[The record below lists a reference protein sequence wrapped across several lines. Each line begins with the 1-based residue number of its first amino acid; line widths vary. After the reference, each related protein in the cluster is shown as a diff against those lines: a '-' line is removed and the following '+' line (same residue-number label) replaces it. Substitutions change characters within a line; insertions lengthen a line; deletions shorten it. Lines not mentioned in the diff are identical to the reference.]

1 MSRMIDLI
9 RQSGV
14 PANLMRSAS
23 HGALSLPPV
32 ETLEILVL
40 LARHPVFGKQAQL
53 TLAGWDEEVTLPV
66 VADPQAPAEVLDYF
80 SAPAN
85 LRSRLVPALLENIAI
100 PESRLLELARVVAP
114 QVLAQMVASAR
125 VCSCPQVVRSLLMRP
140 ELDEV
145 QRARL
150 ETELER
156 MGALNTDAPGQDILE
171 PELTRYLGTHAAEI
185 AAEESN
191 PFHLVDSTPDEQ
203 AEIAAVV
210 ARRKRTGV
218 TSTTAAAYALGQTTT
233 SDVERLTP
241 VQRIAHMTVGERV
254 QLAYRGTRDERFIL
268 VRDGARVVS
277 AAVLESPKI
286 TESEV
291 ETFAA
296 MKNVGEHVLRIIG
309 SKRKWIRRYAL
320 KRILTSNPRCPVET
334 AVPFIKELLLTDL
347 KYLMMN
353 KNVSDMVRHLAY
365 KVWKDKSSARR

>member
-23 HGALSLPPV
+23 LGALSLPPA

-53 TLAGWDEEVTLPV
+53 TLAGWDEEVTLAV
-66 VADPQAPAEVLDYF
+66 VSDPQAPTGVLDYF
-80 SAPAN
+80 SLPAN
-85 LRSRLVPALLENIAI
+85 LRPRLVPALLENPAV

-114 QVLAQMVASAR
+114 DVLAQMSASAR
-125 VCSCPQVVRSLLMRP
+125 VCSCPQVVRSLLMRA
-140 ELDEV
+140 ELDET
-145 QRARL
+145 QRMRL
-150 ETELER
+150 ETELQR
-156 MGALNTDAPGQDILE
+156 IGALNTDAPGQDILE
-171 PELTRYLGTHAAEI
+171 PGLTHYLVAYAAEI
-185 AAEESN
+185 AAEEEK
-191 PFHLVDSTPDEQ
+191 PFQLVDPTPEEQ

-210 ARRKRTGV
+210 STRKPEGLGL
-218 TSTTAAAYALGQTTT
+218 SAAAAYALAKADA
-233 SDVERLTP
+233 SEFERMTP
-241 VQRIAHMTVGERV
+241 VQRIANMTVGERV

-277 AAVLESPKI
+277 TAVLESPKL

-296 MKNVGEHVLRIIG
+296 MKNVGEHVLRILG
-309 SKRKWIRRYAL
+309 SKRKWTRRYAL
-320 KRILTSNPRCPVET
+320 KRILTANPRCPLET

-347 KYLMMN
+347 KYLMVN
-353 KNVSDMVRHLAY
+353 KNVSDMARHLAY
-365 KVWKDKSSARR
+365 KVWKDKRDARR